1 MLSMKSVNTVHTK
14 VEQEEAKWEMGCTK
28 EGWRGIIPLLPP
40 TDVISHGSLDRSILA
55 RKSNSNPPPPPA
67 PPSGG
72 GGSRGGP
79 PAAS

>member
-1 MLSMKSVNTVHTK
+1 
-14 VEQEEAKWEMGCTK
+14 MGDGMHK
-28 EGWRGIIPLLPP
+28 RGLEGSNPP
-40 TDVISHGSLDRSILA
+40 PSPHGRNFSWLLDRSILA

-67 PPSGG
+67 SPSGG

>member
-1 MLSMKSVNTVHTK
+1 
-14 VEQEEAKWEMGCTK
+14 MGDGMHK
-28 EGWRGIIPLLPP
+28 RGLEGSNPP
-40 TDVISHGSLDRSILA
+40 PSPHGRNFSWLLDRSTLA

-67 PPSGG
+67 SPSGG

>member
-1 MLSMKSVNTVHTK
+1 
-14 VEQEEAKWEMGCTK
+14 MGDGMHK
-28 EGWRGIIPLLPP
+28 RGLEGSNPPPSPHGRNFSWLLN
-40 TDVISHGSLDRSILA
+40 RSTLA
-55 RKSNSNPPPPPA
+55 RKKSNSNPPPPPA

>member
-1 MLSMKSVNTVHTK
+1 
-14 VEQEEAKWEMGCTK
+14 MGDGMHK
-28 EGWRGIIPLLPP
+28 RGLGENDSPPSPQGRNFSWLLN
-40 TDVISHGSLDRSILA
+40 RSIVA
-55 RKSNSNPPPPPA
+55 RKNSDSNPPPPPA